1 VAENFFVTA
10 ILVSHDGAT
19 WLPETI
25 AAIFSQTR
33 PVDRIIAVDNG
44 SIDNS
49 VRLIDGAGITV
60 IKSDREAGFGDAI
73 DLALGRTKAITG
85 DAQEE
90 LIWILHDDCAPSRSA
105 LKFLIEGLENNPQR
119 AYVGPKLRGWYDRNH
134 LLEVGISIAVNGAR
148 WTGLEPREK
157 DQGQH
162 DEVKDVLAVSTAA
175 MLARRKI
182 FEDLGGLDPN
192 LALFRDD
199 VDLGWRTRVAGYAV
213 ATAPQAVVFHAEAS
227 ASERRSVDV
236 EEAFLGR
243 PRLLDRRNAA
253 FVLLA
258 NVSWWLLPWV
268 AIQLLG
274 AAMIRAIG
282 YLVAKL
288 PGYAGDELAA
298 VALIV
303 LKPTDLIKARRARRA
318 KRLLSVQVVRQFIP
332 PRGSQIRL
340 AIEKTSAAISNFLHL
355 NKKEEDSSNEPLSYA
370 DIGVI
375 DETFDDLDAQQPK
388 KTNRFETLRNRPLLF
403 GLAAITLI
411 TVLAARNRYG
421 ALSGGALPFSP
432 DGASDLFRK
441 FGESWHQVGLGS
453 AASTPPWVGILGLA
467 SLITF
472 GKLKFFIALLFWVT
486 PPLAF
491 FVMYRSIKRTG
502 LTIRFAVLGGLIYA
516 MSPVVWNSISQGRIG
531 TLVIALVAP
540 TFISLAPLQAALKT
554 SSWRRIY
561 YLALFASFISAFSAL
576 FLVIWSGLALYFVIA
591 ELINRSAEIKELS
604 PINFLMT
611 AELARIKRFVAF
623 FIIPLLLNAPWS
635 ASLLVHPTQILLDP
649 GLPVSGGSLSQVLLL
664 NPGGTSGV
672 PTWLVAPFI
681 IFLAIVL
688 ASNRYIGET
697 VLSLG
702 LLAIAVSVSQLHISG
717 HGSIG
722 TVWTGTLLL
731 FIEILILQ
739 PALKIASTLIP
750 NLRGSA
756 LGFRHLGSAVTAV
769 VVIFSMFGTSVWAI
783 TNGANSLVTSNKRAV
798 IPAFVTSLSQ
808 SPAKPKTLVLG
819 MEGSVLKYF
828 ITRGG
833 DLEIG
838 DPDVTVATPQE
849 IELAVA
855 DLISGVG
862 ISSSKVIGAYG
873 IQYIFMKTPVDPGV
887 VRTIDGIGG
896 FTRSSATADGVIWK
910 VVGSRSRL
918 SIFDAAAAVTQLD
931 SNDIGAMSKVS
942 SPGVITLAEK
952 YDSGWHMLFDGTPLK
967 LEQSN
972 IGLPTFAVSDAGT
985 ITLLHDGTKRRALV
999 SIEFISL
1006 LTVIVLAL
1014 PAGRRRREIDIE
1026 ELA

>member
-33 PVDRIIAVDNG
+33 PVDRIVAVDNG
-44 SIDNS
+44 SLDNS
-49 VRLIDGAGITV
+49 VKLIDGAGITV
-60 IKSDREAGFGDAI
+60 IKSEREAGFGDAI
-73 DLALGRTKAITG
+73 DLALDRTKPILDG
-85 DAQEE
+85 EQEE
-90 LIWILHDDCAPSRSA
+90 LIWILHDDCAPSRTA
-105 LKFLIEGLENNPQR
+105 LKFLIEGLENNPQI

-162 DEVKDVLAVSTAA
+162 DQPKDVLAVSTAA

-199 VDLGWRTRVAGYAV
+199 VDLGWRTRVAGFAV
-213 ATAPQAVVFHAEAS
+213 ATAPEALVFHAEAS

-258 NVSWWLLPWV
+258 NVSWWLMPWV

-274 AAMIRAIG
+274 TAMIRAIG

-298 VALIV
+298 LALIV
-303 LKPTDLIKARRARRA
+303 LKPADLIKARRSRRA

-332 PRGSQIRL
+332 PRGSQARL
-340 AIEKTSAAISNFLHL
+340 AFEKASDAISKYLHF
-355 NKKEEDSSNEPLSYA
+355 NREDDLASEPASYA

-375 DETFDDLDAQQPK
+375 DETFDDQDSQRAV
-388 KTNRFETLRNRPLLF
+388 KTNRFKTLHNRPLLI
-403 GLAAITLI
+403 GLGIITLV
-411 TVLAARNRYG
+411 TLLAARNRYG
-421 ALSGGALPFSP
+421 ALSGGALPVSP
-432 DGASDLFRK
+432 EGASDLFRK

-453 AASTPPWVGILGLA
+453 AAPTPPWVGILGLA
-467 SLITF
+467 SLVTF
-472 GKLKFFIALLFWVT
+472 GKLKFFIAALFWVT

-516 MSPVVWNSISQGRIG
+516 MSPVVWNSIAEGRLG
-531 TLVIALVAP
+531 TLVLALVAP
-540 TFISLAPLQAALKT
+540 TFISLAPLQAATKVG
-554 SSWRRIY
+554 SWRRIY
-561 YLALFASFISAFSAL
+561 FLALFASFISAFSAL
-576 FLVIWSGLALYFVIA
+576 FMTIWCAVSLYFIVT
-591 ELINRSAEIKELS
+591 ELVNRLGEIKELS
-604 PINFLMT
+604 AVKFLMT
-611 AELARIKRFVAF
+611 ADLARIKRFFAF
-623 FIIPLLLNAPWS
+623 LIIPVLLNFPWS

-681 IFLAIVL
+681 IFLLIVVF
-688 ASNRYIGET
+688 SNRNVGESVT
-697 VLSLG
+697 ALG
-702 LLAIAVSVSQLHISG
+702 LLAIAVSVTQLHISG
-717 HGSIG
+717 HGSLG

-731 FIEILILQ
+731 FIEIIILQ
-739 PALKIASTLIP
+739 PALKISSTLIP

-756 LGFRHLGSAVTAV
+756 LGFGHFASAITAV
-769 VVIFSMFGTSVWAI
+769 VAVFALVGTSAWSI
-783 TNGANSLVTSNKRAV
+783 TIGANSQVTSQKRAV
-798 IPAFVTSLSQ
+798 IPAFVSSLSE
-808 SPAKPKTLVLG
+808 SPARPKTLVLG

-838 DPDVTVATPQE
+838 DPDVTVATPPE

-855 DLISGVG
+855 DLISGIG

-918 SIFDAAAAVTQLD
+918 SLFDPASAVTPIA
-931 SNDIGAMSKVS
+931 SNDIGAMAEVQ

-952 YDSGWHMLFDGTPLK
+952 YDSGWHALFNGVPLQ
-967 LEQSN
+967 LEKSD
-972 IGLPTFAVSDAGT
+972 IGLPTFVVSDAGT
-985 ITLLHDGTKRRALV
+985 LTILHDGTKRRALV
-999 SIEFISL
+999 SLELISL

-1014 PAGRRRREIDIE
+1014 PAGRRRREIDVE